1 MHYAKIKYRTIEN
14 GEGIRISLFVSGC
27 NLRCKGCHN
36 AQVWDFS
43 YGNEFTEETEKEIIN
58 FAKDNSYISGLTILG
73 GEPFDPRNQE
83 ALASFAKRFKTETNK
98 SVWCYTGY
106 VLEKDLLADN
116 GRAHTQYTKDF
127 LNSIDILIDGPFD
140 IDQRDLTLPFRGSRN
155 QRILKLKDLHLEK

>member
-1 MHYAKIKYRTIEN
+1 MYYAKIKYRTIEN

-36 AQVWDFS
+36 AQAWDFS
-43 YGNEFTEETEKEIIN
+43 YGNEFTEETEKEIID
-58 FAKDNSYISGLTILG
+58 FAKDNSYISGLTVLG
-73 GEPFDPRNQE
+73 GEPFDPKNQE
-83 ALASFAKRFKTETNK
+83 TLTKFVKRFKEETNK

-140 IDQRDLTLPFRGSRN
+140 IDQRDLTLPFRG
-155 QRILKLKDLHLEK
+155 